1 MRILLLFRGSPASG
15 KSTFIEQNGLKQFT
29 LSPDDIR
36 IMYQSPILNKDG
48 NYTISMKNDTK
59 VWNTLFN
66 ILEERME
73 RGEFIVVDSTNS
85 KTSEFTRYK
94 KLAEKYRYRIFCI
107 DKTNVPIEECKKRN
121 KNRLPKYKVVPD
133 TVIDNMY
140 SRFSSQNIPSGIKVV
155 KEDELFNTIEVK
167 QFDLNKYNKIHHI
180 GDIHGCYT
188 ALKEYMTF
196 TGGLKD
202 DEFYIFTGDYIDRG
216 IENDKVLNYLFKIMN
231 YPNVLLLQG
240 NHERWLW
247 NYANDEPSKSKEFE
261 NVTKAQLN
269 KAMIDKKSIRML
281 YRKLG
286 QMAYYTYDDKVV
298 FVCHGGISRIPENIY
313 SIATE
318 ELIKGVGEYKD
329 MLDVDNSFVT
339 NTPENYYQ
347 IHGHR
352 NIDEAPVQVNERCF
366 NLEGKVE
373 LGGYL
378 RIVTLD
384 KENGFKT
391 YEIKNNVYKTAINLN
406 ENIIIND
413 NNANLIANLR
423 NNPYIKEIKYYNIS
437 SFNFTSKA
445 FYKGIWDNQT
455 VRARGLFFNTVN
467 NEIVIRSYDKFFNIN
482 EKEETKI
489 DNINNKISYPL
500 TAYVKYNGF
509 LGLVGY
515 DKLSDNLLIT
525 SKNNPDSEHANY
537 FKNIFND
544 TLTEEQ
550 QKELVEFIKINNV
563 TLVFECIDPINDT
576 HMIKYDKKKIVLLDI
591 VNNDINFSKK
601 PYEEV
606 LTFANKFNLEVKE
619 RAKVFN
625 NWNEFYSWY
634 NEVIKE
640 DYKYNNEYIEG
651 FVLEDS
657 NNFMFKLKLD
667 YYKFWKQMR
676 TLSKEVLKYGYCR
689 KTSSLNNSLAN
700 SFYGWLREQYEKNKD
715 ILKKDIISLR
725 EMYYKNI

>member
-85 KTSEFTRYK
+85 KTSEFNRYK
-94 KLAEKYRYRIFCI
+94 KLAERYRYRIYCI
-107 DKTNVPIEECKKRN
+107 DKTGISKEECKERN
-121 KNRLPKYKVVPD
+121 RNRLPRYKVIPEE
-133 TVIDNMY
+133 VIDKMY
-140 SRFSSQNIPSGIKVV
+140 ERFNSQNIPSGIKVI
-155 KEDELFNTIEVK
+155 KEENLFKEIEIK
-167 QFDLNKYNKIHHI
+167 QIDLNRYKRIHHI
-180 GDIHGCYT
+180 GDIHGCYSV
-188 ALKEYMTF
+188 LKKYLLES
-196 TGGLKD
+196 GGIKE

-216 IENDKVLNYLFKIMN
+216 IENDKLLNYLFKIMN

-240 NHERWLW
+240 NHEKWLW
-247 NYANDEPSKSKEFE
+247 NYANNEESKSKEFK
-261 NVTKAQLN
+261 NITKKQLD

-286 QMAYYTYDDKVV
+286 QMAYYTYDNKVV

-329 MLDVDNSFVT
+329 MLDVDNSFLN
-339 NTPENYYQ
+339 NTPKNYYQ

-352 NIDEAPVQVNERCF
+352 NIEEVGVQVNERCF

-373 LGGYL
+373 YGGHL

-391 YEIKNNVYKTAINLN
+391 YEIKNEVYREEKEEKEVN
-406 ENIIIND
+406 EEEDIKD
-413 NNANLIANLR
+413 NLIANLR
-423 NNPYIKEIKYYNIS
+423 KNPYIREKRYYNIS
-437 SFNFTSKA
+437 SFNFNNKA
-445 FYKGIWDNQT
+445 FYKRIWNEQT
-455 VRARGLFFNTVN
+455 IRARGLYINTEN
-467 NEIVIRSYDKFFNIN
+467 KEIVIRSYDKFFNIN
-482 EKEETKI
+482 EREETKI
-489 DNINNKISYPL
+489 ENISNRISYPL
-500 TAYVKYNGF
+500 IAYKKYNGF
-509 LGLVGY
+509 LGLIGY
-515 DKLSDNLLIT
+515 DKESDSLIIT
-525 SKNNPDSEHANY
+525 SKSDIRSKNAEY
-537 FKNIFND
+537 FKKILYN
-544 TLTEEQ
+544 TLFLARAEEFKDYI
-550 QKELVEFIKINNV
+550 KENNV
-563 TLVFECIDPINDT
+563 TLVFECIDPINDP
-576 HMIKYDKKKIVLLDI
+576 HIIKYDNQKIVLLDI

-625 NWNEFYSWY
+625 NWNEFYNWY
-634 NEVIKE
+634 NEVIQE

-657 NNFMFKLKLD
+657 NNFMFKLKLN

-689 KTSSLNNSLAN
+689 KTSSLNNPLAN

-725 EMYYKNI
+725 EMYYKNT